1 VSPGGDDPLLEIA
14 HVFAWATGGAS
25 IACQTGVFGGHEA
38 AAPVC
43 GGEQEE
49 APGHAHQEVAMSDE
63 LDSGGTVGKEL
74 GVREPATADPE
85 PEPQSGTRYT
95 RKWFLVLAA
104 AFVAGIAGVYEL
116 FTRLG
121 GSGGGAAK
129 SIGNLFAD
137 FPLNNVEEVPHK
149 TWDQWSIKVDGL
161 VDTPLTIDGAAWKAL
176 PRYEETV
183 DFQCVEG
190 WSVSS
195 VKWGGVT
202 PATVLDKAGVQPEGR
217 FVVFHAYTGEYV
229 DSVPMELARDPQTV
243 LADMLDGQALPADH
257 GGPVR
262 LAVPRQLGYKSVK
275 WVTRIEVTAKPVEGY
290 WEQRGYPA
298 NAPVRG

>member
-1 VSPGGDDPLLEIA
+1 MNDEFDSGEPLGQEPAAEQQQGDA
-14 HVFAWATGGAS
+14 GGGAE
-25 IACQTGVFGGHEA
+25 APAWEAPEAGAAEAGDPVAAEA
-38 AAPVC
+38 AP
-43 GGEQEE
+43 
-49 APGHAHQEVAMSDE
+49 
-63 LDSGGTVGKEL
+63 
-74 GVREPATADPE
+74 R
-85 PEPQSGTRYT
+85 SGTRYT

-121 GSGGGAAK
+121 RSGGGATK
-129 SIGNLFAD
+129 SLTNLFAD
-137 FPLNNVEEVPHK
+137 FPLNNVEDVPHK
-149 TWDQWSIKVDGL
+149 TWDL
-161 VDTPLTIDGAAWKAL
+161 VDTPMTIDGTVWRAL

-183 DFQCVEG
+183 DFHCVEG
-190 WSVSS
+190 WSVGN
-195 VKWGGVT
+195 VRWGGVT
-202 PATVLDKAGVQPEGR
+202 PATVLDKAGVKPEGK

-229 DSVPMELARDPQTV
+229 DSLPLELARDPQTV
-243 LADMLDGQALPADH
+243 LADTLDGQALPADH

-262 LAVPRQLGYKSVK
+262 LAVPKQLGYKSVK

>member
-1 VSPGGDDPLLEIA
+1 MSDE
-14 HVFAWATGGAS
+14 FATGGPVGPEPA
-25 IACQTGVFGGHEA
+25 ADHLQGDEGRGAGAPAGEA
-38 AAPVC
+38 PA
-43 GGEQEE
+43 GE
-49 APGHAHQEVAMSDE
+49 APG
-63 LDSGGTVGKEL
+63 VGAAEAW
-74 GVREPATADPE
+74 ESAAAASA
-85 PEPQSGTRYT
+85 PQDGARYT

-116 FTRLG
+116 FTRFGRSG
-121 GSGGGAAK
+121 GSATK
-129 SIGNLFAD
+129 SLTNLFAD
-137 FPLNNVEEVPHK
+137 FPLNNVEDVPHK

-161 VDTPLTIDGAAWKAL
+161 VDTPLTIDGTAWTAL

-183 DFQCVEG
+183 DFHCVEG
-190 WSVSS
+190 WSVAG
-195 VKWGGVT
+195 VRWGGVT
-202 PATVLDKAGVQPEGR
+202 PATVLDKAGVKPEGK

-229 DSVPMELARDPQTV
+229 DSLPIELARDPQTV
-243 LADMLDGQALPADH
+243 LADTLDGKALPADH

-298 NAPVRG
+298 DAPVRG